1 MYQLHL
7 HVSLKSHIVTC
18 DSVLCYYETVSVNC
32 YIVLVIKSVPRKSIG
47 SFYITYMFVNTNG
60 FTDLVMPS
68 INCSVVCAQQ
78 YRAAGQSVITSCF
91 TT

>member
-1 MYQLHL
+1 
-7 HVSLKSHIVTC
+7 
-18 DSVLCYYETVSVNC
+18 
-32 YIVLVIKSVPRKSIG
+32 
-47 SFYITYMFVNTNG
+47 MFVNTNG

-91 TT
+91 TTWWNVSYIFNSKQYACLHSLI